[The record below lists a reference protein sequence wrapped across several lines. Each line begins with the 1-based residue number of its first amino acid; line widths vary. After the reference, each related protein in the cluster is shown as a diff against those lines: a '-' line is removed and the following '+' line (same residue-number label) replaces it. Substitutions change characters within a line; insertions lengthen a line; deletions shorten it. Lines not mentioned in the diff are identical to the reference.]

1 MAWSPL
7 QTRAYMIAFSV
18 SSNTA
23 VVFGDNVTLGYSFT
37 LSSAVNVTNLR
48 LFDALNDGF
57 ATSPIWFFLSSPP
70 PSWFLGLRI
79 WKRQRTERGEGSPP
93 PDSNPFSNG
102 EFAKN
107 LLRSSRQFAASANRR
122 FHFPKRRQLF
132 IGVHNK
138 TLSVIPMRIGN
149 PD

>member
-1 MAWSPL
+1 
-7 QTRAYMIAFSV
+7 MIAFSV

-37 LSSAVNVTNLR
+37 LSGAVSVTNLG

-57 ATSPIWFFLSSPP
+57 ATSLIWFFLSSPP
-70 PSWFLGLRI
+70 LSWFLGLWVR
-79 WKRQRTERGEGSPP
+79 KRQRTERGEGSPP

-107 LLRSSRQFAASANRR
+107 LVRASRQFAASANRR

-132 IGVHNK
+132 IGTYDK
-138 TLSVIPMRIGN
+138 RFP
-149 PD
+149 

>member
-1 MAWSPL
+1 
-7 QTRAYMIAFSV
+7 MIAFSV

-37 LSSAVNVTNLR
+37 LSSAVSVTNLG

-57 ATSPIWFFLSSPP
+57 ATSLIWFFLSSPP
-70 PSWFLGLRI
+70 LSWFLGLWVR
-79 WKRQRTERGEGSPP
+79 KRQRTERGEGSPP

-107 LLRSSRQFAASANRR
+107 LVRASKTIRRKRESPIPLPKTASTFHRHVRQ
-122 FHFPKRRQLF
+122 
-132 IGVHNK
+132 
-138 TLSVIPMRIGN
+138 TLSVAMRVHN
-149 PD
+149 PDRSPVKM